1 MMFKKKK
8 KKSKDQIEI
17 QFNLLALLIFFVSLT
32 TVFFA
37 YLLGQLSNIFSSI
50 LPKSFIVGTQDG
62 WLSLLGALGGGA
74 MTLFG
79 VWWTIQDQSAKRKED
94 YELQEEKRKM
104 DLAIQYRPIVE
115 LTQNKISGELRKAD
129 SPHTLIRC
137 SFILRNTGRGEAM
150 NCTFKIE
157 PGIGMEASGHK
168 LLECSSFGDEI
179 KALTSNSERTIRSL
193 LYFDLNQK
201 ISTCDLYL
209 TISYTDAFS
218 NKLESRYVLEYQIQ
232 QEEYFI
238 KIGPLDYRIL

>member
-1 MMFKKKK
+1 MFKKKK
-8 KKSKDQIEI
+8 KNTEDQIEI
-17 QFNLLALLIFFVSLT
+17 QFQLLALLIFLVSLT
-32 TVFFA
+32 TIFFA
-37 YLLGQLSNIFSSI
+37 YSLGQLSNIISSI

-94 YELQEEKRKM
+94 YELQEEKRKK

-115 LTQNKISGELRKAD
+115 LVQDKISGELRKAD

-157 PGIGMEASGHK
+157 PGIEMKVTGHK
-168 LLECSSFGDEI
+168 LLEGSSFGDEI
-179 KALTSNSERTIRSL
+179 KALTVNSDRSIRTL
-193 LYFDLNQK
+193 LYFDLKQK
-201 ISTCDLYL
+201 ISNCDLYL

-218 NKLESRYVLEYQIQ
+218 NKLESRYILNYQFQ
-232 QEEYFI
+232 HKQYFI
-238 KIGPLDYRIL
+238 KISPLDYRIL